1 MGILESDKDRT
12 PVLRLRL
19 VELRN
24 RHGRLG
30 RPIASL
36 SFQHRDVLAAFFV
49 HLNQFGNTVIEG
61 GESAFVVLSQ
71 G

>member
-1 MGILESDKDRT
+1 
-12 PVLRLRL
+12 
-19 VELRN
+19 
-24 RHGRLG
+24 
-30 RPIASL
+30 
-36 SFQHRDVLAAFFV
+36 VLAAFFI